1 MGSPPPNTAFDHLIR
16 QLGTFPLWMK
26 QVIYAQMRHDL
37 ESSMSK
43 ATLDAFS
50 PEHTL
55 QLWLPELTRQGQM
68 ELEQPSGQFEQ
79 GILRLL
85 HLARFKKNV
94 VNITILNNWSL
105 EQSSRYLLH
114 GIDRELIAPPRSAVV
129 MGTIEYLA
137 GKTRLGEYLVKI
149 NRLSVEQLDQAL
161 RTQKAIQEAMGERT
175 GIANVLINLGYIKRE
190 DSEGILFLKEE
201 SKKIF
206 QSAPAGTDPAN
217 VARLQQQLQHAMA
230 RIQQLE
236 NKYGPLP

>member
-1 MGSPPPNTAFDHLIR
+1 
-16 QLGTFPLWMK
+16 
-26 QVIYAQMRHDL
+26 MRHDL

-55 QLWLPELTRQGQM
+55 QLWLPEVTRHGQM

-85 HLARFKKNV
+85 QLARFQKNV

-114 GIDRELIAPPRSAVV
+114 CIDKELIAPPRSAVI

-175 GIANVLINLGYIKRE
+175 GLANVLINLGYIKRE

-201 SKKIF
+201 SKKTF
-206 QSAPAGTDPAN
+206 QANSMGTESTAN
-217 VARLQQQLQHAMA
+217 AARLQQQLQHAMA

-236 NKYGPLP
+236 NKYGPLA

>member
-1 MGSPPPNTAFDHLIR
+1 MGSPPPNTAFDHLIQ
-16 QLGTFPLWMK
+16 QLSSFPLWMK

-50 PEHTL
+50 PEHTM
-55 QLWLPELTRQGQM
+55 QLWIPELTRQGQT
-68 ELEQPSGQFEQ
+68 ELERPSGQFEQ
-79 GILRLL
+79 GVLRLL
-85 HLARFKKNV
+85 YLTRFQKNI
-94 VNITILNNWSL
+94 VNITVLNNWSL
-105 EQSSRYLLH
+105 EQASKYLLQVIEH
-114 GIDRELIAPPRSAVV
+114 ELVVPPKSAVIL
-129 MGTIEYLA
+129 GTVEYLA

-149 NRLSVEQLDQAL
+149 NRLTVEQLDQAL

-201 SKKIF
+201 SKKAF
-206 QSAPAGTDPAN
+206 QANLNNSIDPI
-217 VARLQQQLQHAMA
+217 RLQQQLQQAMA

-236 NKYGPLP
+236 SKYGP

>member
-1 MGSPPPNTAFDHLIR
+1 MGSAPSNTPFDHLIQ
-16 QLGTFPLWMK
+16 QLSSFPLWMK

-55 QLWLPELTRQGQM
+55 QLWVPELTRQGQM
-68 ELEQPSGQFEQ
+68 ELERPTGQFDQ
-79 GILRLL
+79 GVLRML
-85 HLARFKKNV
+85 HFTRYQKNV
-94 VNITILNNWSL
+94 VNITVLNNWSL
-105 EQSSRYLLH
+105 EQTSQYLLQAITH
-114 GIDRELIAPPRSAVV
+114 ELIVPPRSAVIT
-129 MGTIEYLA
+129 GTIEYLA

-149 NRLSVEQLDQAL
+149 NRLTVEQLDQAL
-161 RTQKAIQEAMGERT
+161 RTQKAIQDAMGERT

-201 SKKIF
+201 SKKAF
-206 QSAPAGTDPAN
+206 QTNLTASPDS
-217 VARLQQQLQHAMA
+217 ARLQQQLQHAMA

-236 NKYGPLP
+236 SKYGP

>member
-1 MGSPPPNTAFDHLIR
+1 MGSPPPNTTFDHLIQ
-16 QLGTFPLWMK
+16 QLGSFPLWMK
-26 QVIYAQMRHDL
+26 QVIYAQMKHDL

-55 QLWLPELTRQGQM
+55 QLWVPELTRQGQL
-68 ELEQPSGQFEQ
+68 ELEKPTGQFEQ
-79 GILRLL
+79 GVLRLL
-85 HLARFKKNV
+85 YLTRFQKNV

-105 EQSSRYLLH
+105 EQTSQYLLQVISH
-114 GIDRELIAPPRSAVV
+114 ELVVPPKSAVI
-129 MGTIEYLA
+129 MGTVEYLA

-149 NRLSVEQLDQAL
+149 NRLTVEQLDQAL
-161 RTQKAIQEAMGERT
+161 RTQKAIQDAMGERT

-201 SKKIF
+201 SKKAF
-206 QSAPAGTDPAN
+206 QTNLSNSVDP
-217 VARLQQQLQHAMA
+217 ARLQLQLQQAMA

-236 NKYGPLP
+236 SKYGP